1 MALTDFN
8 EYVERLSENRAS
20 DFLMNQG
27 MGRSL
32 RLNAIFNTFSPV
44 PATPTASIVTDKN
57 SLQSIGPIP
66 AISTGRL
73 TFLGGR
79 FSFMPIS
86 TGGGGA
92 AGIMIDLLNISGGM
106 NATLTTPQTT
116 GLPTAALTRYTSGE
130 GVRAGIVIFT
140 QVGNTLTTVTVS
152 YTNQAGVSG
161 RTSTATSFGS
171 SGTSGS
177 RETNAFIPIPLQ
189 AGDTGVR
196 SIESVTLAGTTGTAG
211 NFGVCLYKPL
221 SMISL
226 EDVSG
231 GQAPLDAV
239 NSNCIIGSL
248 CEIHPDACLTFIANG
263 TINTLAIGGAV
274 ILTEA

>member
-8 EYVERLSENRAS
+8 EYVERLGENIAS
-20 DFLMNQG
+20 NFLMNG
-27 MGRSL
+27 GTARAGRLS
-32 RLNAIFNTFSPV
+32 AIFNLFT
-44 PATPTASIVTDKN
+44 PAPSIPPTSTVTDKN
-57 SLQSIGPIP
+57 SLQSISPLP

-79 FSFMPIS
+79 FSFMP
-86 TGGGGA
+86 TGAGGGGA
-92 AGIMIDLLNISGGM
+92 AGIMIDLLNISGNM

-130 GVRAGIVIFT
+130 GVMAGMVIHNGGIIGPT
-140 QVGNTLTTVTVS
+140 QSTMTIS
-152 YTNQAGVSG
+152 YTNQDGVSG
-161 RTSTATSFGS
+161 RTSTPTTVGGS
-171 SGTSGS
+171 NF
-177 RETNAFIPIPLQ
+177 RENNVFIPIPLQ

-196 SIESVTLAGTTGTAG
+196 SIESLTFAASTGVNIG

-221 SMISL
+221 AMISF
-226 EDVSG
+226 ESTT

-239 NSNCIIGSL
+239 SSGCIIGSC
-248 CEIHPDACLTFIANG
+248 CEIHPDACLTFLGNGAIAAL
-263 TINTLAIGGAV
+263 TMGGSV